1 MQRSPEPLKERPG
14 SHPPSAVPRASHAP
28 SSIQPG
34 GEPRGSHPSS
44 NIPPGGEPRSGHPP
58 GSTPPGGE
66 PLGIEPRGGPGPIP
80 GSGLGRLYV
89 IAAPSGAGKTSLVK
103 ALMQREP
110 RMRFSVSYTTRQP
123 RPNEV
128 DGRDYH
134 FVTQAR
140 FQEMVARDEFLEHA
154 RVYDNFYGT
163 GLNAVQSELQNGRLL
178 LLEIDW
184 QGARQVRA
192 RLPAAP
198 SIFILP
204 PTRRAL
210 EERLRARST
219 DSEEVIER
227 RLRDAGEDLTHYS
240 EFDYVVVNDQF
251 EQALAD
257 LLAIVHGNGDALAAT
272 RPEIA
277 HLAAGLLA
285 P

>member
-1 MQRSPEPLKERPG
+1 MNTSPEP
-14 SHPPSAVPRASHAP
+14 
-28 SSIQPG
+28 
-34 GEPRGSHPSS
+34 
-44 NIPPGGEPRSGHPP
+44 
-58 GSTPPGGE
+58 
-66 PLGIEPRGGPGPIP
+66 
-80 GSGLGRLYV
+80 GRLYV

-103 ALMQREP
+103 ALMEREP

-140 FQEMVARDEFLEHA
+140 FQEMVARNELLEHA
-154 RVYDNFYGT
+154 RVFDNYYGT
-163 GLNAVQSELQNGRLL
+163 GLDAVQTALSAGQLL

-192 RLPAAP
+192 RLPAAR

-210 EERLRARST
+210 EERLKARST
-219 DSEEVIER
+219 DSAAVIER
-227 RLRDAGEDLTHYS
+227 RLQDAAQDLTHWT
-240 EFDYVVVNDQF
+240 EFDYVVINDQF
-251 EQALAD
+251 DHALAD
-257 LLAIVHGNGDALAAT
+257 LVAIVQDRGDGLAAT
-272 RPEIA
+272 RPEVA
-277 HLAAGLLA
+277 RFAAGLLH